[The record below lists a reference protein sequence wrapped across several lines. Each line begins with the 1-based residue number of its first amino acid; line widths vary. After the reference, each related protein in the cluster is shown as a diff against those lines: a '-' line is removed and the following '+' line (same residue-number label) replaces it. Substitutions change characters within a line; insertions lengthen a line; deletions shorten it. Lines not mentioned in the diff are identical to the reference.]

1 MHSPSSR
8 GSSRSRLTTTAS
20 TVGQSLTASAP
31 GSILISTGSAL
42 TTLKQGPLSAVASAA
57 AVGFDG
63 VAVAVSLMADFA
75 TRFSDDVGLV
85 LWLTDDLRS
94 EPSTETGRG
103 RDDWRST

>member
-20 TVGQSLTASAP
+20 TVQQSWTASAP
-31 GSILISTGSAL
+31 GSNLISTGSAL

-57 AVGFDG
+57 AVGCDG
-63 VAVAVSLMADFA
+63 VVVAVSLMADFA
-75 TRFSDDVGLV
+75 RFSDDVGLV